1 MNETSIDEIIK
12 KLALTER
19 VEEKDIP
26 EIDLYM
32 DQVIQIFEQKLS
44 NSKRKDSD
52 KVLTKTMIN
61 NYAKAKLLM
70 SIKNKKYSKEH
81 LLLMSMIYDL
91 KGSLSISDIKDLF
104 DNIVK
109 KYDEDKEYDLRSLYK
124 LYLDINNS
132 NYEELLEN
140 IYKQIDCV
148 KGIIDDSEEFNEY
161 EEKLLFICS
170 MVSMSNMYRRVA
182 EAMIDEYFAEGDK

>member
-1 MNETSIDEIIK
+1 MNETRVDEIIK

-132 NYEELLEN
+132 NYEEFLGN

-161 EEKLLFICS
+161 EEKFLFICS

>member
-1 MNETSIDEIIK
+1 MNETRIDEIIK
-12 KLALTER
+12 KLSLTER

-44 NSKRKDSD
+44 SSKRKDSD

-124 LYLDINNS
+124 LYLDTNKS
-132 NYEELLEN
+132 NFKDFLDNIHKQLES
-140 IYKQIDCV
+140 V
-148 KGIIDDSEEFNEY
+148 KEIVDDNEDFNEY
-161 EEKLLFICS
+161 EEKFLFICS
-170 MVSMSNMYRRVA
+170 MVSMSNMYRRLA
-182 EAMIDEYFAEGDK
+182 EAMVDEYFAEGDK

>member
-1 MNETSIDEIIK
+1 MNETRVDEIIK

-44 NSKRKDSD
+44 SSKRKNND

-61 NYAKAKLLM
+61 NYAKAKFLM

-132 NYEELLEN
+132 NYEEFLEN
-140 IYKQIDCV
+140 IDKQIDCV

-161 EEKLLFICS
+161 EEKFLFICS

-182 EAMIDEYFAEGDK
+182 EAMVDEYFAEGDK

>member
-1 MNETSIDEIIK
+1 MNETRIDEIIK
-12 KLALTER
+12 KLSLTER

-44 NSKRKDSD
+44 SSKRKNND

-81 LLLMSMIYDL
+81 LLLMSIIYDL

-104 DNIVK
+104 NNIVK

-132 NYEELLEN
+132 NYEEFLEN
-140 IYKQIDCV
+140 IDKQIDCV

-161 EEKLLFICS
+161 EEKFLFICS

-182 EAMIDEYFAEGDK
+182 EAMVDEYFAEGDK

>member
-1 MNETSIDEIIK
+1 MIETRVDEIIK

-44 NSKRKDSD
+44 SSKRKEND

-124 LYLDINNS
+124 LYLDTNKS
-132 NYEELLEN
+132 NFKDFLDNIHKQLES
-140 IYKQIDCV
+140 V
-148 KGIIDDSEEFNEY
+148 KEIVDDNEDFNEY
-161 EEKLLFICS
+161 EEKFLFICS
-170 MVSMSNMYRRVA
+170 MVSMSNMYRRLA
-182 EAMIDEYFAEGDK
+182 EAMVDEYFAEGDK

>member
-1 MNETSIDEIIK
+1 MNETRIDEIIK
-12 KLALTER
+12 KLSLTER

-44 NSKRKDSD
+44 SSKRKEND

-124 LYLDINNS
+124 LYLDTNKS
-132 NYEELLEN
+132 NFKDFLDNIHKQLES
-140 IYKQIDCV
+140 IKEIV
-148 KGIIDDSEEFNEY
+148 DDNEEFNEY
-161 EEKLLFICS
+161 EEKFLFICS

-182 EAMIDEYFAEGDK
+182 EAMVDEYFAEGDK

>member
-109 KYDEDKEYDLRSLYK
+109 KYDEDKEYDLRNLYK
-124 LYLDINNS
+124 LYLNITNS
-132 NYEELLEN
+132 NYEDFLGN
-140 IYKQIDCV
+140 IDKQIKCV

-161 EEKLLFICS
+161 EEKFLFICS

>member
-1 MNETSIDEIIK
+1 MNEEELNEIISS
-12 KLALTER
+12 LGLNER

-70 SIKNKKYSKEH
+70 TIKNKKYSKEH
-81 LLLMSMIYDL
+81 LLLMGMIYDL
-91 KGSLSISDIKDLF
+91 KGSLSISDIKELLN
-104 DNIVK
+104 NIVSS
-109 KYDEDKEYDLRSLYK
+109 YDNGKEYDLRELYK
-124 LYLDINNS
+124 SYLNINNS
-132 NYEELLEN
+132 NYEEFLSNVNSQLEF
-140 IYKQIDCV
+140 V
-148 KGIIDDSEEFNEY
+148 KGIRNENEEFDDY
-161 EEKLLFICS
+161 EEKLLFACS
-170 MVSMSNMYRRVA
+170 MVSISNMYRRAA
-182 EAMIDEYFAEGDK
+182 EAIIDEYFSEGDK

>member
-1 MNETSIDEIIK
+1 MIETRVDEIIK

-44 NSKRKDSD
+44 SSKRKDSD

-124 LYLDINNS
+124 LYLDTNKS
-132 NYEELLEN
+132 NFKDFLDNIHKQLES
-140 IYKQIDCV
+140 V
-148 KGIIDDSEEFNEY
+148 KEIVDDNEDFNEY
-161 EEKLLFICS
+161 EEKFLFICS
-170 MVSMSNMYRRVA
+170 MVSMSNMYRRLA
-182 EAMIDEYFAEGDK
+182 EAMVDEYFAEGDK

>member
-1 MNETSIDEIIK
+1 MNETRIDEIIK
-12 KLALTER
+12 KLSLTER

-132 NYEELLEN
+132 NYEEFLEN

-148 KGIIDDSEEFNEY
+148 KGIIADSEEFNEY
-161 EEKLLFICS
+161 EEKFLFICS

>member
-44 NSKRKDSD
+44 SSKRKEND

-109 KYDEDKEYDLRSLYK
+109 KYDEDKEYDLRNLYK
-124 LYLDINNS
+124 LYLNITNS
-132 NYEELLEN
+132 NYEDFLGN
-140 IYKQIDCV
+140 IDKQIKCV

-161 EEKLLFICS
+161 EEKFLFICS

-182 EAMIDEYFAEGDK
+182 EAMVDEYFAEGDK

>member
-1 MNETSIDEIIK
+1 MNETRVDEIIK

-44 NSKRKDSD
+44 SSKRKNND

-132 NYEELLEN
+132 NYEEFLEN
-140 IYKQIDCV
+140 IDKQIDCV
-148 KGIIDDSEEFNEY
+148 KGIINDSEEFNEY
-161 EEKLLFICS
+161 EEKFLFICS

-182 EAMIDEYFAEGDK
+182 EAMVDEYFAEGDK

>member
-1 MNETSIDEIIK
+1 MNETRIDEIIK
-12 KLALTER
+12 KLSLTER

-44 NSKRKDSD
+44 SSKRKDSD

-132 NYEELLEN
+132 NFKDFLDNIHKQLEN
-140 IYKQIDCV
+140 V
-148 KGIIDDSEEFNEY
+148 KEIVDDNEDFNEY
-161 EEKLLFICS
+161 EEKFLFICS
-170 MVSMSNMYRRVA
+170 MVSMSNMYRRLA
-182 EAMIDEYFAEGDK
+182 EAMVDEYFAEGDK

>member
-1 MNETSIDEIIK
+1 MIETRVDEIIK

-44 NSKRKDSD
+44 SSKRKEND

-109 KYDEDKEYDLRSLYK
+109 KYDEDKEYDLRNLYK
-124 LYLDINNS
+124 LYLNITNS
-132 NYEELLEN
+132 NYEDFLGN
-140 IYKQIDCV
+140 IDKQIKCV

-161 EEKLLFICS
+161 EEKF
-170 MVSMSNMYRRVA
+170 
-182 EAMIDEYFAEGDK
+182 

>member
-132 NYEELLEN
+132 NYEEFLGN

-148 KGIIDDSEEFNEY
+148 KGIIADSEEFNEY

>member
-1 MNETSIDEIIK
+1 MIETRVDEIIK

-44 NSKRKDSD
+44 SSKRKEND

-70 SIKNKKYSKEH
+70 SIKNKK
-81 LLLMSMIYDL
+81 
-91 KGSLSISDIKDLF
+91 
-104 DNIVK
+104 
-109 KYDEDKEYDLRSLYK
+109 
-124 LYLDINNS
+124 
-132 NYEELLEN
+132 
-140 IYKQIDCV
+140 
-148 KGIIDDSEEFNEY
+148 
-161 EEKLLFICS
+161 
-170 MVSMSNMYRRVA
+170 
-182 EAMIDEYFAEGDK
+182 

>member
-132 NYEELLEN
+132 NYEEFLEN

-148 KGIIDDSEEFNEY
+148 KGIIADSEEFNEY

>member
-1 MNETSIDEIIK
+1 MNETRIDEIIK
-12 KLALTER
+12 KLSLTER

-44 NSKRKDSD
+44 SSKRKDSD

-124 LYLDINNS
+124 LYLDTNKS
-132 NYEELLEN
+132 NFKDFLDNIHKQLES
-140 IYKQIDCV
+140 V
-148 KGIIDDSEEFNEY
+148 KEIVNDNEDFNEY
-161 EEKLLFICS
+161 EEKFLFICS
-170 MVSMSNMYRRVA
+170 MVSMSNMYRRLA
-182 EAMIDEYFAEGDK
+182 EAMVDEYFAEGDK

>member
-1 MNETSIDEIIK
+1 MIETRVDEIIK

-44 NSKRKDSD
+44 SSKRKEND

-109 KYDEDKEYDLRSLYK
+109 KYDEDKEYDLRNLYK
-124 LYLDINNS
+124 LYLNITNS
-132 NYEELLEN
+132 NYEDFLGN
-140 IYKQIDCV
+140 IDKQIKCV
-148 KGIIDDSEEFNEY
+148 KGIIDDSEQFNEY
-161 EEKLLFICS
+161 EEKFLFICS

-182 EAMIDEYFAEGDK
+182 EAMVDEYFAEGDK

>member
-1 MNETSIDEIIK
+1 MNEASIDEIIK

-109 KYDEDKEYDLRSLYK
+109 KYDEDKEYTINYKSDLEFK
-124 LYLDINNS
+124 
-132 NYEELLEN
+132 N
-140 IYKQIDCV
+140 IK
-148 KGIIDDSEEFNEY
+148 IIPST
-161 EEKLLFICS
+161 
-170 MVSMSNMYRRVA
+170 VGR
-182 EAMIDEYFAEGDK
+182 

>member
-1 MNETSIDEIIK
+1 MNETRVDEIIK

-70 SIKNKKYSKEH
+70 SIKNKKYSK
-81 LLLMSMIYDL
+81 
-91 KGSLSISDIKDLF
+91 
-104 DNIVK
+104 
-109 KYDEDKEYDLRSLYK
+109 
-124 LYLDINNS
+124 
-132 NYEELLEN
+132 
-140 IYKQIDCV
+140 
-148 KGIIDDSEEFNEY
+148 
-161 EEKLLFICS
+161 
-170 MVSMSNMYRRVA
+170 
-182 EAMIDEYFAEGDK
+182 

>member
-44 NSKRKDSD
+44 SSKRREND

-148 KGIIDDSEEFNEY
+148 KGIIADSEEFNEY

>member
-1 MNETSIDEIIK
+1 MNETRVDEIIK

-44 NSKRKDSD
+44 SSKRKEND

-81 LLLMSMIYDL
+81 LLLMSIIYDL

-104 DNIVK
+104 NNIVK

-132 NYEELLEN
+132 NYEEFLEN
-140 IYKQIDCV
+140 IDKQIDCV

-161 EEKLLFICS
+161 EEKFLFICS

-182 EAMIDEYFAEGDK
+182 EAMVDEYFAEGDK

>member
-70 SIKNKKYSKEH
+70 NIKNKKYSKEH

-132 NYEELLEN
+132 NYEEFLEN

-148 KGIIDDSEEFNEY
+148 KGIIADSEEFNEY
-161 EEKLLFICS
+161 EEKFLFICS

>member
-132 NYEELLEN
+132 NYEEFLGN

-148 KGIIDDSEEFNEY
+148 KGIIADSEEFNEY
-161 EEKLLFICS
+161 EEKFLFICS

>member
-1 MNETSIDEIIK
+1 MNETRVDEIIK

-44 NSKRKDSD
+44 SSKRKNND

-104 DNIVK
+104 NNIVK

-132 NYEELLEN
+132 NYEEFLEN
-140 IYKQIDCV
+140 IDKQIDCV

-161 EEKLLFICS
+161 EEKFLFICS

-182 EAMIDEYFAEGDK
+182 EAMVDEYFAEGDK

>member
-70 SIKNKKYSKEH
+70 SIKNKNYSKEH

-132 NYEELLEN
+132 NYEEFLEN

-148 KGIIDDSEEFNEY
+148 KGIIADSEEFNEY

>member
-1 MNETSIDEIIK
+1 MIETRVDEIIK

-44 NSKRKDSD
+44 SSKRKEND

-91 KGSLSISDIKDLF
+91 KGSLSICDIKDLF

-109 KYDEDKEYDLRSLYK
+109 KYDEDKEYDLRNLYK
-124 LYLDINNS
+124 LYLNITNS
-132 NYEELLEN
+132 NYEDFLGN
-140 IYKQIDCV
+140 IDKQIKCV

-161 EEKLLFICS
+161 EEKFLFICS

-182 EAMIDEYFAEGDK
+182 EAMVDEYFAEGDK

>member
-1 MNETSIDEIIK
+1 MNETRVDEIIK

-44 NSKRKDSD
+44 SSKRKNND

-132 NYEELLEN
+132 NYEEFLEN
-140 IYKQIDCV
+140 IDKQIDCV

-161 EEKLLFICS
+161 EEKFLFICS

-182 EAMIDEYFAEGDK
+182 EAMVDEYFAEGDK

>member
-1 MNETSIDEIIK
+1 MIETRVDEIIK

-44 NSKRKDSD
+44 SSKRKEND

-70 SIKNKKYSKEH
+70 SIKNKKYFKEH

-109 KYDEDKEYDLRSLYK
+109 KYDEDKEYDLRNLYK
-124 LYLDINNS
+124 LYLNITNS
-132 NYEELLEN
+132 NYEDFLGN
-140 IYKQIDCV
+140 IDKQIKCV

-161 EEKLLFICS
+161 EEKFLFICS

-182 EAMIDEYFAEGDK
+182 EAMVDEYFAEGDK

>member
-1 MNETSIDEIIK
+1 MSETRVDEIIK

-44 NSKRKDSD
+44 SSKRKEND

-109 KYDEDKEYDLRSLYK
+109 KYDEDKEYDLRNLYK
-124 LYLDINNS
+124 LYLNITNS
-132 NYEELLEN
+132 NYEDFLGN
-140 IYKQIDCV
+140 IDKQIKCV

-161 EEKLLFICS
+161 EEKFLFICS

-182 EAMIDEYFAEGDK
+182 EAMVDEYFAEGDK

>member
-1 MNETSIDEIIK
+1 MSETRVDEIIK

-44 NSKRKDSD
+44 SAKRKEND

-109 KYDEDKEYDLRSLYK
+109 KYDEDKEYDLRNLYK
-124 LYLDINNS
+124 LYLNITNS
-132 NYEELLEN
+132 NYEDFLGN
-140 IYKQIDCV
+140 IDKQIKCV

-161 EEKLLFICS
+161 EEKFLFICS

-182 EAMIDEYFAEGDK
+182 EAMVDEYFAEGDK

>member
-81 LLLMSMIYDL
+81 LLLTSMIYDF
-91 KGSLSISDIKDLF
+91 KGSLSIRDIKDLF

-132 NYEELLEN
+132 NYEEFLEN

-148 KGIIDDSEEFNEY
+148 KGIIADSEEFNEY

-170 MVSMSNMYRRVA
+170 MVSMSNMYSRVA
-182 EAMIDEYFAEGDK
+182 VAIIDQYFAEGDK

>member
-1 MNETSIDEIIK
+1 MNETRVDEIIK

-44 NSKRKDSD
+44 SSKRKNND

-81 LLLMSMIYDL
+81 LLLMSIIYDL

-104 DNIVK
+104 NNIVK

-132 NYEELLEN
+132 NYEEFLEN
-140 IYKQIDCV
+140 IDKQIDCV

-161 EEKLLFICS
+161 EEKFLFICS

-182 EAMIDEYFAEGDK
+182 EAMVDEYFAEGDK